1 VGRLLQKERQKAL
14 RKLKDRTQ
22 DNIWQKMLKIKE
34 FSSRPEPKD
43 IVEEYKQR
51 GIEVISLTYFPLLNN
66 NWFVFI
72 FCKPAKNIN
81 S

>member
-1 VGRLLQKERQKAL
+1 
-14 RKLKDRTQ
+14 
-22 DNIWQKMLKIKE
+22 MLETKE
-34 FSSRPEPKD
+34 FSIKPEPKG

-51 GIEVISLTYFPLLNN
+51 GFEVISLTYFPLLNN

-72 FCKPAKNIN
+72 SCKPAKNIN

>member
-1 VGRLLQKERQKAL
+1 
-14 RKLKDRTQ
+14 
-22 DNIWQKMLKIKE
+22 MLETKE

-43 IVEEYKQR
+43 IIEEYKRR

-72 FCKPAKNIN
+72 SYKTAQNIN

>member
-1 VGRLLQKERQKAL
+1 
-14 RKLKDRTQ
+14 
-22 DNIWQKMLKIKE
+22 MLETKE

-43 IVEEYKQR
+43 VVEEYEQR
-51 GIEVISLTYFPLLNN
+51 GLNVLSLTYFPLLNN

-72 FCKPAKNIN
+72 SCKPAKNIN